1 MFANHS
7 GEFAALLTAVFWTI
21 TAMAFEVA
29 TKRVGAYSVNIIR
42 LFFAIILLGLLT
54 FFRRGMVLPMDASVH
69 AWVWLSISGLV
80 GFVLGDLFL
89 FASYPIITSR
99 VSMLIMTLAPPLA
112 ALIGWLVLGE
122 TMTLISLLGMALVV
136 VGIGLTIWSRPDG
149 EKKLSLNFPVKGL
162 VFALLGAV
170 GQAVG
175 LVLSKYGMRDY
186 DPFAATQIR
195 IFAGL
200 IGFGLIISILKRWK
214 NVFRVFTDKKSI
226 SRIGLGS
233 FFGPFLGVS
242 FSLIAIQHTSAGIA
256 ATLMAIV
263 PVLIIVPS
271 VIIFK
276 QKVTVREVVGAIIS
290 VAGVA
295 LFFV

>member
-42 LFFAIILLGLLT
+42 LFFAIILLALLT

-149 EKKLSLNFPVKGL
+149 EKKLSLNFPIKGL

-195 IFAGL
+195 IIAGL

>member
-1 MFANHS
+1 MFANHT

-42 LFFAIILLGLLT
+42 LFFAFVLLALLT
-54 FFRRGMVLPMDASVH
+54 FFRRGMALPMDASVH

-80 GFVLGDLFL
+80 GFILGDLFL
-89 FASYPIITSR
+89 FASYAIITSR

-136 VGIGLTIWSRPDG
+136 AGIGLTIWSRPDG
-149 EKKLSLNFPVKGL
+149 EKKLSLNFPIKGL
-162 VFALLGAV
+162 LFALLGAV

-195 IFAGL
+195 IIAGL

>member
-1 MFANHS
+1 MFANHT

-42 LFFAIILLGLLT
+42 LFFAFVLLALLT
-54 FFRRGMVLPMDASVH
+54 FFRRGMALPMDASVH

-80 GFVLGDLFL
+80 GFILGDLFL
-89 FASYPIITSR
+89 FASYAIITSR

-149 EKKLSLNFPVKGL
+149 EKKLSLNFPIKGL
-162 VFALLGAV
+162 LFALLGAV

-195 IFAGL
+195 IIAGL
-200 IGFGLIISILKRWK
+200 IGFGFIISILKRWK

-276 QKVTVREVVGAIIS
+276 QKVTLREVVGAIIS

>member
-1 MFANHS
+1 MFANHT

-42 LFFAIILLGLLT
+42 LFFAFVLLALLT
-54 FFRRGMVLPMDASVH
+54 FFRRGMALPMDASVH

-80 GFVLGDLFL
+80 GFILGDLFL
-89 FASYPIITSR
+89 FASYAIITSR

-149 EKKLSLNFPVKGL
+149 EKKLSLNFPIKGL
-162 VFALLGAV
+162 LFALLGAV

-195 IFAGL
+195 IISGL
-200 IGFGLIISILKRWK
+200 IGFGFIISILKRWK

-276 QKVTVREVVGAIIS
+276 QKVTLREVVGAIIS

>member
-42 LFFAIILLGLLT
+42 LFFAIILLALLT

-80 GFVLGDLFL
+80 GFILGDLFL

-149 EKKLSLNFPVKGL
+149 EKKLSLNFPIKGL

-195 IFAGL
+195 IIAGL